1 MQQQKVW
8 SILIERNE
16 NIFIEDNTIAST
28 CINISTQKNNTFL
41 IVD

>member
-16 NIFIEDNTIAST
+16 NIFIEDNMIAST
-28 CINISTQKNNTFL
+28 CINISEK
-41 IVD
+41 